1 MYDCARI
8 SATGSNLVAELC
20 YTETIKEMN
29 LAMTSL
35 TLTLPDDWHIH
46 LRDEAALGTTVPD
59 IARWAGRAIVMPN
72 LEEPVRTVSDALA
85 YRQRILAARPPG
97 SHFDPLMTLYLTDS
111 TTAESVAEAAQSEFV
126 QGIKLYPAGATTNSA
141 AGVTALNALYDV
153 IEAMQ
158 KHDLPLLI
166 HGEVTDADCDIFDRE
181 KAFIDTA
188 LMPLTETFPA
198 LRIVFEHITTRDAVQ
213 FVEAGSD
220 HIAATVTAHHLL
232 YNRNDMLVG
241 GIKPHLFCLP
251 VLKRDQ
257 HQLALR
263 QAVTSGHPRFFL
275 GTDSAPHTQHD
286 KESSCGCAGCYTA
299 HAALELYAE
308 VFDEEGSLD
317 KLERFA
323 SFNGPDFYRLPRNS
337 STVILEKVSHE
348 IPTDMPLG
356 SQRLIPLRAGE
367 RVQWTLTRQP

>member
-1 MYDCARI
+1 
-8 SATGSNLVAELC
+8 
-20 YTETIKEMN
+20 
-29 LAMTSL
+29 
-35 TLTLPDDWHIH
+35 
-46 LRDEAALGTTVPD
+46 
-59 IARWAGRAIVMPN
+59 
-72 LEEPVRTVSDALA
+72 
-85 YRQRILAARPPG
+85 
-97 SHFDPLMTLYLTDS
+97 MTLYLTDS

-141 AGVTALNALYDV
+141 AGVTALKALYPV

-188 LMPLTETFPA
+188 LMPLTATFPE

-232 YNRNDMLVG
+232 YNRNDLFVG

-308 VFDEEGSLD
+308 VFDEEDSLD
-317 KLERFA
+317 KLEPFA
-323 SFNGPDFYRLPRNS
+323 SFNGPDFYQLPRNS
-337 STVILEKVSHE
+337 GTVTLEKVSQE
-348 IPTDMPLG
+348 IPTDLSLG
-356 SQRLIPLRAGE
+356 SHRLIPLRAGE
-367 RVQWTLTRQP
+367 TVQWTLTRQP